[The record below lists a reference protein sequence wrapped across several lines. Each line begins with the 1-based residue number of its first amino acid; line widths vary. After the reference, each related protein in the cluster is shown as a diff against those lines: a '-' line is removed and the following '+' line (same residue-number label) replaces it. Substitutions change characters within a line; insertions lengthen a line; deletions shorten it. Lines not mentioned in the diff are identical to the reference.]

1 MEASGTAPE
10 LWTNEAGKTSPDAI
24 NCQARNCYTPKVAR
38 CTGLAD
44 RPARASACHLSGATR
59 RPVERGRTLFCPR
72 AQGSS
77 GSRCAA
83 IAPLT
88 IRALEDHLAI

>member
-38 CTGLAD
+38 CMWISH
-44 RPARASACHLSGATR
+44 RSRAINGKIPNLGECATPR
-59 RPVERGRTLFCPR
+59 CDQTDNPV
-72 AQGSS
+72 
-77 GSRCAA
+77 
-83 IAPLT
+83 PL
-88 IRALEDHLAI
+88 

>member
-38 CTGLAD
+38 CMWFSH
-44 RPARASACHLSGATR
+44 RSRAIIGYHVNENYAIPSMRSASLSSAATR
-59 RPVERGRTLFCPR
+59 CSFPASCCDPR
-72 AQGSS
+72 
-77 GSRCAA
+77 
-83 IAPLT
+83 
-88 IRALEDHLAI
+88 